1 LAACSGSTQQAAQ
14 PVAAPATGI
23 VLLSLQDGSQKG
35 SATIGTD
42 TVAVTVSDDGRVA
55 YLADSSPGDVYAADL
70 PSLDVKWKSHVGDA
84 PFGLLMF
91 GGHLLVSLFNTNAVV
106 ELDPS
111 SGKQLARH
119 TVPLGPAVMTLDA
132 MGTPLVAGT
141 RGNVARLDGSTVPA
155 GHGFGVAVVGA
166 VTWTAD
172 YERAELVRAGDG
184 HIVGMPQPLFPF
196 WLAPGKDGTLLIA
209 AEGGTEDTDPG
220 GVFSF
225 NPASGVFTTLA
236 EPRDP
241 DQVLQSGDSVLV
253 AAHGDH
259 DVLDITAGRTSVWA
273 SGTSPVAI
281 AADPKLGMLVE
292 AVNARE

>member
-1 LAACSGSTQQAAQ
+1 LAACGGSAQQAAQ

-35 SATIGTD
+35 SAKIGTD

-70 PSLDVKWKSHVGDA
+70 PSLEVKWRSHVGDA

-111 SGKQLARH
+111 SGRQLARH

-132 MGTPLVAGT
+132 MGAPLVAGT

-166 VTWTAD
+166 DTWTAD

-225 NPASGVFTTLA
+225 NPASGMFTTLA
-236 EPRDP
+236 QPRDP
-241 DQVLQSGDSVLV
+241 DQVLQSGDSVFV

-259 DVLDITAGRTSVWA
+259 AVLDITAGRTSVWA

-292 AVNARE
+292 AVNAHE

>member
-1 LAACSGSTQQAAQ
+1 MAACSGSTQQAAQ

>member
-1 LAACSGSTQQAAQ
+1 LAACGSTQPAQ

-35 SATIGTD
+35 AATIGTD
-42 TVAVTVSDDGRVA
+42 AVAVIVSDDGRVA

-70 PSLDVKWKSHVGDA
+70 PSMHVKWKSHVGDA
-84 PFGLLMF
+84 PFGLLLF
-91 GGHLLVSLFNTNAVV
+91 GGHLLVSLFDTTAVV

-119 TVPLGPAVMTLDA
+119 TVPQGPAVMTLDT

-155 GHGFGVAVVGA
+155 GHGFGIAVVGGDI
-166 VTWTAD
+166 WTAD

-184 HIVGMPQPLFPF
+184 HIVGMPLPLFPF

-225 NPASGVFTTLA
+225 NPASGAFTTLA
-236 EPRDP
+236 QPRDP
-241 DQVLQSGDSVLV
+241 DLVLQSGDTVFV

-259 DVLDITAGRTSVWA
+259 EVLDITAGRTAVWA
-273 SGTSPVAI
+273 SGTSPVAL
-281 AADPKLGMLVE
+281 ATDPKLGLLVV
-292 AVNARE
+292 AVNAHE

>member
-1 LAACSGSTQQAAQ
+1 LAACGSTQPAQ

-35 SATIGTD
+35 AATIGTD
-42 TVAVTVSDDGRVA
+42 AVAVIVSDDGRVA

-70 PSLDVKWKSHVGDA
+70 PSMHVKWKSHVGDA
-84 PFGLLMF
+84 PFGLLLF
-91 GGHLLVSLFNTNAVV
+91 GGHLLVSLFDTTAVV

-119 TVPLGPAVMTLDA
+119 TVPQGPAVMTLDT
-132 MGTPLVAGT
+132 MGTLLVAGT

-155 GHGFGVAVVGA
+155 GHGFGIAVVGGDI
-166 VTWTAD
+166 WTAD

-184 HIVGMPQPLFPF
+184 HIVGMPLPLFPF
-196 WLAPGKDGTLLIA
+196 WLAPGKEGTLLIA

-225 NPASGVFTTLA
+225 NPASGAFTTLA
-236 EPRDP
+236 QPRDP
-241 DQVLQSGDSVLV
+241 DLVLQSGDTVFV
-253 AAHGDH
+253 AAHGEH
-259 DVLDITAGRTSVWA
+259 AVLDITAGRTAVWA
-273 SGTSPVAI
+273 SGTSPVAL
-281 AADPKLGMLVE
+281 ATDTKLGLLVV
-292 AVNARE
+292 AVNAHE

>member
-1 LAACSGSTQQAAQ
+1 LAACGSTQPAQ

-35 SATIGTD
+35 AATIGTD
-42 TVAVTVSDDGRVA
+42 AVAVIVSDDGRMA

-70 PSLDVKWKSHVGDA
+70 PSMHVKWKSHVGDA
-84 PFGLLMF
+84 PFGLLLF
-91 GGHLLVSLFNTNAVV
+91 GGHLLVSLFDTTAVV

-119 TVPLGPAVMTLDA
+119 TVPQGPAVMTLDA

-166 VTWTAD
+166 DTWTAD

-184 HIVGMPQPLFPF
+184 HIVGMPLPLFPF

-220 GVFSF
+220 GVFRF
-225 NPASGVFTTLA
+225 NPASGAFTTLA
-236 EPRDP
+236 QPRDP
-241 DQVLQSGDSVLV
+241 DLVLQSGDTVFV

-259 DVLDITAGRTSVWA
+259 EVLDITAGRTAVWA
-273 SGTSPVAI
+273 SGTSPVAL
-281 AADPKLGMLVE
+281 ATDPKLGLLVV
-292 AVNARE
+292 AVNAHE